1 MSILIRKPG
10 IRTVVRDLG
19 RFGHMAAGIN
29 PTGAMD
35 TLSARVVNTLLGNEE
50 NSALIEFGFPAPEI
64 EFEADT
70 AFCIGG
76 SGIDAKLNNLA
87 VSLWRPQKA
96 SPRDILSLSP
106 ASKGNFAYLAVAG
119 GFDVPELLGSR
130 TTNLATG
137 FGGFKGRLFAAGDC
151 LAVHSPGQSFPNA
164 QPALGY
170 SLRPQLADPVRIR
183 ITPGP
188 EYDRLTALSE
198 QTLTTETFSV
208 GPNSDPMGFRLTGP
222 KMFSLDETEFLSSA
236 ATFGTVQLLPD
247 GGLAVLM
254 SDHQTTGGYPRIAVV
269 AAVDLPLLAQL
280 RPARSFKFE
289 FIEIED
295 AVKLLAEQ
303 KRNILFLKTGVRL
316 ARWQVC

>member
-35 TLSARVVNTLLGNEE
+35 TLSARVVNILLGNSD
-50 NSALIEFGFPAPEI
+50 NAALLEFGFPAPEI

-76 SGIDAKLNNLA
+76 SAVDAKLNNVP
-87 VSLWRPQKA
+87 VSIWKPRRA
-96 SPRDILSLSP
+96 SAGDILTLSP
-106 ASKGNFAYLAVAG
+106 TSNGSFAYLAVAG
-119 GFDVPELLGSR
+119 GFDVPEVLGSR
-130 TTNLATG
+130 TTNLAAG
-137 FGGFKGRLFAAGDC
+137 FGGHQGRLLAAGDR
-151 LAVHSPGQSFPNA
+151 LSFRSPGQSFPNE

-183 ITPGP
+183 ITRGP
-188 EYDRLTALSE
+188 EYHRLTALSE

-208 GPNSDPMGFRLTGP
+208 GQNSDPMGFRLTGP
-222 KMFSLDETEFLSSA
+222 RIFSLDETELLSSA

-280 RPARSFKFE
+280 RPGRSFTFE
-289 FIEIED
+289 LIETLD
-295 AVKLLAEQ
+295 AERLLFDREQ
-303 KRNILFLKTGVRL
+303 SLRFLKTGLRL
-316 ARWQVC
+316 ARG

>member
-35 TLSARVVNTLLGNEE
+35 TLSTRALNILLGNSE
-50 NSALIEFGFPAPEI
+50 NAALLEFGFPPPEI

-76 SGIDAKLNNLA
+76 SAIDAKLNNVP
-87 VSLWRPQKA
+87 VSLWKPQKA
-96 SPRDILSLSP
+96 SPRDILTLPP
-106 ASKGNFAYLAVAG
+106 AFNGNFAYLAVAG
-119 GFDVPELLGSR
+119 GFDVPEILGSR
-130 TTNLATG
+130 TTNLAAG
-137 FGGFKGRLFAAGDC
+137 FGGHQGRLLAAGDR
-151 LAVHSPGQSFPNA
+151 LSFRSPGQSFPNA

-170 SLRPQLADPVRIR
+170 SLRQRLADPVRIR
-183 ITPGP
+183 ATRGP
-188 EYDRLTALSE
+188 EYHRLTALSE

-222 KMFSLDETEFLSSA
+222 RIFSLDETELLSSA

-280 RPARSFKFE
+280 RPGRTFQLELIDVLEAERLLFE
-289 FIEIED
+289 R
-295 AVKLLAEQ
+295 EQ
-303 KRNILFLKTGVRL
+303 ELRFLKTGLRL
-316 ARWQVC
+316 ARG

>member
-10 IRTVVRDLG
+10 IRTAVRDLG

-35 TLSARVVNTLLGNEE
+35 TLSARVVNILLGNSD
-50 NSALIEFGFPAPEI
+50 NAALIEFGFPAPEI

-76 SGIDAKLNNLA
+76 SAIDAKLNNLP
-87 VSLWRPQKA
+87 VSIWKPRRA
-96 SPRDILSLSP
+96 SAGDILTLSP
-106 ASKGNFAYLAVAG
+106 TSNGNFAYLAVAG
-119 GFDVPELLGSR
+119 RFDVPEVLGSR
-130 TTNLATG
+130 TTNFAAG
-137 FGGFKGRLFAAGDC
+137 FGGHQGRLLAAGDR
-151 LAVHSPGQSFPNA
+151 LSFRSPGQSFPNE
-164 QPALGY
+164 QPALGH
-170 SLRPQLADPVRIR
+170 SLRPQLADPVRIG
-183 ITPGP
+183 ITRGP

-222 KMFSLDETEFLSSA
+222 RMFSLDETELLSSA

-280 RPARSFKFE
+280 RPGRAFQFE
-289 FIEIED
+289 LIDVLEAER
-295 AVKLLAEQ
+295 LLSEREQ
-303 KRNILFLKTGVRL
+303 ELRFLKTGLRL
-316 ARWQVC
+316 ARG